1 MAYAGGRATHRQLPK
16 QHNVARRTDAVPV
29 WGAAQRDALNPTY
42 IKRHPAIKL
51 LFATG
56 PSINTRLLVAIIAS
70 VALLITEHRSHQL
83 DSLRATLSVL
93 VDPLKYLV
101 DLPTVLFEQ
110 ATESV
115 RSYSTLKKE
124 NAQLRDEQFIDKT
137 RLLKFESLE
146 KENIRLR
153 ALLENSFKLGE
164 QLLIAE
170 LLSINTAPYENIV
183 VVNKGTR
190 FGVHPQQ
197 PVLDANGV
205 VGQVFRALPFSSEI
219 MLITD
224 PNHAIP
230 VQVNRNGLLTIAV
243 GSGQLNRLNLPFLPN
258 NADIRPGD
266 LLITSGLGGTF
277 PSGYPVAVVDDFT
290 PMSNK
295 PFVNITATPKAM
307 LDRNRELL
315 IVWSDSSPVSL
326 TTPSSE
332 KPAEALPHDQSAGTG
347 TVRNALPTASGSAHN
362 TPAGTNPDSKPAGSG
377 FTRKAPVAEQADT
390 DNDE

>member
-1 MAYAGGRATHRQLPK
+1 M
-16 QHNVARRTDAVPV
+16 
-29 WGAAQRDALNPTY
+29 
-42 IKRHPAIKL
+42 
-51 LFATG
+51 
-56 PSINTRLLVAIIAS
+56 AIIAS
-70 VALLITEHRSHQL
+70 VALLVTEHTSHQL
-83 DSLRATLSVL
+83 DPLRATLSVL
-93 VDPLKYLV
+93 VDPIKYVV
-101 DLPTVLFEQ
+101 DIPSVLTEQ
-110 ATESV
+110 AADAV
-115 RSYSTLKKE
+115 RSYSALKKD
-124 NAQLRDEQFIDKT
+124 NARLREEQFIDKT
-137 RLLKFESLE
+137 RLLKFDSLE

-170 LLSINTAPYENIV
+170 LLSINMAPYENIV

-230 VQVNRNGLLTIAV
+230 VQVNRNCLLTIAV

-277 PSGYPVAVVDDFT
+277 PSGYPVGVVDDFT
-290 PMSNK
+290 PISNK

-326 TTPSSE
+326 NTQTTAGE
-332 KPAEALPHDQSAGTG
+332 KAPATHPHDPLAKSESVNEVPKEEQAGAARDNKSA
-347 TVRNALPTASGSAHN
+347 ASGLAHKTPVGTTVDNKSAE
-362 TPAGTNPDSKPAGSG
+362 SG
-377 FTRKAPVAEQADT
+377 LTRKALKGAPTGT
-390 DNDE
+390 DGDE

>member
-1 MAYAGGRATHRQLPK
+1 LEPI
-16 QHNVARRTDAVPV
+16 RT
-29 WGAAQRDALNPTY
+29 
-42 IKRHPAIKL
+42 
-51 LFATG
+51 
-56 PSINTRLLVAIIAS
+56 
-70 VALLITEHRSHQL
+70 
-83 DSLRATLSVL
+83 SLSFF

-101 DLPTVLFEQ
+101 DLPSVIVEQ
-110 ATESV
+110 AADSV
-115 RSYSTLKKE
+115 SSYRALKKE
-124 NAQLRDEQFIDKT
+124 NERLREEQLVHQT
-137 RLLKFESLE
+137 RLLKLAALE

-164 QLLIAE
+164 QVLVAE
-170 LLSINTAPYENIV
+170 LLSVNTAPYEHIV

-243 GSGQLNRLNLPFLPN
+243 GSGQLNRLVLPFLPG

-277 PSGYPVAVVDDFT
+277 PQGYPVAVVDEFT
-290 PMSNK
+290 SQPNK
-295 PFVNITATPKAM
+295 AFATITATPKAL
-307 LDRNRELL
+307 LDRNRELM
-315 IVWSDSSPVSL
+315 IVWS
-326 TTPSSE
+326 
-332 KPAEALPHDQSAGTG
+332 
-347 TVRNALPTASGSAHN
+347 N
-362 TPAGTNPDSKPAGSG
+362 SKPVPLIV
-377 FTRKAPVAEQADT
+377 KPT
-390 DNDE
+390 DNDPGTQSHADR

>member
-1 MAYAGGRATHRQLPK
+1 MAVLA
-16 QHNVARRTDAVPV
+16 
-29 WGAAQRDALNPTY
+29 
-42 IKRHPAIKL
+42 
-51 LFATG
+51 
-56 PSINTRLLVAIIAS
+56 SI
-70 VALLITEHRSHQL
+70 ALLATEHRSPGL
-83 DSLRATLSVL
+83 NSLRATLSFF

-101 DLPTVLFEQ
+101 AMPTTLVEQ

-115 RSYSTLKKE
+115 SSYRTLKVE
-124 NAQLRDEQFIDKT
+124 NERLREEQLAHQA
-137 RLLKFESLE
+137 RLLKFAALE

-164 QLLIAE
+164 QVLVAE
-170 LLSINTAPYENIV
+170 LLSVNTVPYEHIV

-205 VGQVFRALPFSSEI
+205 VGQVFRALPFTSEI

-243 GSGQLNRLNLPFLPN
+243 GSGQLNRLILPYLPS

-277 PSGYPVAVVDDFT
+277 PQGYPVAVVDEFT
-290 PMSNK
+290 SQPNK
-295 PFVNITATPKAM
+295 AFASITATPKAL
-307 LDRNRELL
+307 LDRNRELM
-315 IVWSDSSPVSL
+315 IVWSKSTPVPLISKS
-326 TTPSSE
+326 TANE
-332 KPAEALPHDQSAGTG
+332 AEAKT
-347 TVRNALPTASGSAHN
+347 NA
-362 TPAGTNPDSKPAGSG
+362 
-377 FTRKAPVAEQADT
+377 AE
-390 DNDE
+390 